1 MIENKN
7 QSAVT
12 LLELLVV
19 LVIMGILAS
28 VAVTVYTGHVDR
40 ARVAACRDTIRQIEL
55 AINRY
60 EVDTGQLP
68 PSSSG
73 LTFSPDPLLYEG
85 NSSIGSFGS
94 GYLQLALIHSLSGD
108 LYSPLHQRWL
118 GPYIQPD
125 EDQLGDRFGFPVTL
139 TTPKG
144 YVQLLDPWGLPY
156 YYIRYDHYANLGGTR
171 YPSTHPFF
179 SSETY
184 YNPSS
189 FQIFSMGR
197 NGSTYPVPYRGEE
210 TDDVNN
216 WRKYGL
222 PYTVASGGS
231 RVRTSGSGHS
241 SPRNTNRRSAAN
253 STGFI
258 DPNNES
264 FDRRPVALT
273 FGLPDNSQLLFK
285 WPEGWKKNGSKVW
298 KPLEKD
304 AKPLWQF
311 KALEN
316 QSFEQLAEPY
326 KRLSDVEIIFE
337 GTDPTNTISDSYIL
351 QVRSESTPEVDLIE
365 DAEGKPYHLLFA
377 SKFGQYTCWW
387 AANFYSLKGMDEGR
401 LFITGV
407 TRSKIPVTK

>member
-1 MIENKN
+1 MIEKKN

-19 LVIMGILAS
+19 VVIMGILAS
-28 VAVTVYTGHVDR
+28 IAVTVYTGHVDR
-40 ARVAACRDTIRQIEL
+40 ARVAACRDTIRQLEL

-73 LTFSPDPLLYEG
+73 LPIAPNQLLYEG
-85 NSSIGSFGS
+85 NATIGSFGS
-94 GYLQLALIHSLSGD
+94 GYLQLALIHSLSGN
-108 LYSPLHQRWL
+108 LNAPLHQRWI

-125 EDQLGDRFGFPVTL
+125 EDQLGDRYGFPVSI

-156 YYIRYDHYANLGGTR
+156 YYIRLDHYASLGGTQ
-171 YPSTHPFF
+171 YPSTHPYY

-189 FQIFSMGR
+189 FQIFSTGR
-197 NGSTYPVPYRGEE
+197 NGSTYSAPYRGEE

-222 PYTVASGGS
+222 PYNVASGGS
-231 RVRTSGSGHS
+231 RSSRFRTTGSS
-241 SPRNTNRRSAAN
+241 SSRSSQRPVASAR
-253 STGFI
+253 FV
-258 DPNNES
+258 DPNEES
-264 FDRRPVALT
+264 FNRRPVALT
-273 FGLPDNSQLLFK
+273 FALPDNSQLLFK
-285 WPEGWKKNGSKVW
+285 WPEGWKKNGNKVW

-304 AKPLWQF
+304 TKPIWQF
-311 KALEN
+311 KNNAN
-316 QSFEQLAEPY
+316 VTFEQLADPY

-337 GTDPTNTISDSYIL
+337 GPDPTNTVPDSYIL
-351 QVRSESTPEVDLIE
+351 EVRSENTPEEDLQE

-377 SKFGQYTCWW
+377 FKYGQYSCWW
-387 AANFYSLKGMDEGR
+387 AANFYSVKGMDEGR

-407 TRSKIPVTK
+407 TRTKIPVTK